1 MRAGRDRSHTVC
13 HCTRGYLTH
22 PHEEFTSSDR
32 PENDPRLFGNPYH
45 VGGGREINAWV
56 GQLAEDKGVTMA
68 PLSLAWLLQQDVVT
82 APIVGT
88 TSVEHLRETVA
99 APDVVLSD
107 SDLEDLEEPYESVE
121 AKQ

>member
-1 MRAGRDRSHTVC
+1 
-13 HCTRGYLTH
+13 
-22 PHEEFTSSDR
+22 
-32 PENDPRLFGNPYH
+32 
-45 VGGGREINAWV
+45 
-56 GQLAEDKGVTMA
+56 MA
-68 PLSLAWLLQQDVVT
+68 PLSLAWLLHQDVVI

-121 AKQ
+121 ARQ